1 MKISKWNR
9 SIRKYEIRIDISDR
23 NKKEIESIFNII
35 FQWEGYPTRIKYSNF
50 FLSRVSMI
58 YDSSYMFRLHSFR
71 WRHYDSCLL
80 LVQFHIVIVVVV
92 VALVMIVVQN
102 LYQKINGADSNNT
115 LYYQPT
121 TTIKTVKKDPW
132 STNHCVC

>member
-1 MKISKWNR
+1 M
-9 SIRKYEIRIDISDR
+9 
-23 NKKEIESIFNII
+23 
-35 FQWEGYPTRIKYSNF
+35 
-50 FLSRVSMI
+50 VSMI
-58 YDSSYMFRLHSFR
+58 YDSSYVFGLHSFR

-80 LVQFHIVIVVVV
+80 LVQFHIVIVAVV

-121 TTIKTVKKDPW
+121 TTTIKTVKKDP
-132 STNHCVC
+132 